1 MKTLFLIVFSFPI
14 FCLAQKLEVNKI
26 DEFTKASVKRTSWET
41 INYSNRLMAYTQ
53 INKIDNNYYL
63 NLKIMSPDKVFSIDK
78 EDELMIKT
86 ITDSVIT
93 LYNLKYEISC
103 TSCGSTGLLG
113 SGLQGIEV
121 SYKIPVEIVS
131 YLLTNK
137 IKKLRIYATD
147 GYFEDDIKD
156 KHAEIFIK
164 LLKLVN

>member
-1 MKTLFLIVFSFPI
+1 MKTLFLIALFFPT

-53 INKIDNNYYL
+53 ISKIDDIYYL

-103 TSCGSTGLLG
+103 TGCGSKGLLG

-137 IKKLRIYATD
+137 IKKLRIYATN

>member
-1 MKTLFLIVFSFPI
+1 MKTLFLIALFFPT

-53 INKIDNNYYL
+53 ISKIDDIYYL

-103 TSCGSTGLLG
+103 TGCGSMGLLG

-137 IKKLRIYATD
+137 IKKLRIYATN